1 MKRKLFFLLFILLF
15 QESFVYSWIT
25 LVPVSPLSQSLYYG
39 PRDVTIFS
47 VSNDSRYVAVGFNAI
62 CIYIN
67 NPEGGTY
74 ERCDGSASIYFL
86 KDGELLWEKE
96 NIGDF
101 IVSLSLSSNYVTV
114 AVQKAQKIGV
124 GFIYLFD
131 WKGNLIWKKET
142 EWPRRIIITS
152 KNNIILGTQ
161 DDYVYAFDKEG
172 NLLWKKKAGG
182 ILDISVDGNYI
193 VAGSPNTKTISLLDR
208 NGTVLWR
215 LKVGLLGNVAV
226 SEKGEYVATIVF
238 GNYNDYYNSKNGKV
252 LIFNKDGKLLHEYK
266 NVSTFSLSKEGKYL
280 ALAFRDKV
288 VLLDIEGKAMWERGI
303 KHGVL
308 ISLNDDFIATGTTN
322 GKLYILTTKGKIL
335 DEHWLGVKIK
345 ELKIEKDRIIASS
358 GRRLYIFRVLHLSC
372 LFGPFSEPLQVPN
385 AEVVRGNVT
394 YIISTEGIMLLNN
407 EGFLKAI
414 QLQIPPTKVYADANW
429 RYLALAWNKTICV
442 FNSDLNPIYECK
454 SFKSKITGI
463 RLCGSY
469 LIVRFNERIVKFKIS
484 QKRGRFIWI

>member
-1 MKRKLFFLLFILLF
+1 MLFFFLFILLF

-25 LVPVSPLSQSLYYG
+25 LVPVSPLSQSIYYA

-47 VSNDSRYVAVGFNAI
+47 VSNDSRHVAVGFNAI

-74 ERCDGSASIYFL
+74 ERCDGSASIYLL
-86 KDGELLWEKE
+86 KDGELLWKKE

-101 IVSLSLSSNYVTV
+101 IVSLSLSSNYVAV

-131 WKGNLIWKKET
+131 RKGNLIWRKET
-142 EWPRRIIITS
+142 EWPQRIIITT

-172 NLLWKKKAGG
+172 NLLWKKRAGG

-193 VAGSPNTKTISLLDR
+193 VAGSTNTKTIYLLDR
-208 NGTVLWR
+208 NGTILWR
-215 LKVGLLGNVAV
+215 REVGLLGNAAI

-238 GNYNDYYNSKNGKV
+238 DNYNDYYNSKNGKV
-252 LIFNKDGKLLHEYK
+252 LIFNKAGKLLHEYK

-280 ALAFRDKV
+280 ALAFRDNI
-288 VLLDIEGKAMWERGI
+288 VLLDIEGGIMWERSI
-303 KHGVL
+303 KNGML
-308 ISLNDDFIATGTTN
+308 ISLNNDLIAIGTTN
-322 GKLYILTTKGKIL
+322 GKLYILTTEGKIL

-345 ELKIEKDRIIASS
+345 ELKIKKDRIMAGS

-372 LFGPFSEPLQVPN
+372 LFGPFSEPLQVSN
-385 AEVVRGNVT
+385 AAVVKGNTT
-394 YIISTEGIMLLNN
+394 YIISTDGIILLNN

-454 SFKSKITGI
+454 SFKNEITGV

-469 LIVRFNERIVKFKIS
+469 LTVCFKERIVKFKIN
-484 QKRGRFIWI
+484 QKIGKFVWI